1 MIDGKRE
8 FSKILKDIRNSN
20 KLSQEDVEWES
31 GISKKTISK
40 LETANFKEASI
51 SSLLDLSRIYGEDL
65 VYLYLKYCFRS
76 DILFREIME
85 SLDMSAMFMTYEE
98 LSVLNKKLE
107 IIRKDR
113 YFKMKEEDLL
123 LIELF
128 IDRLS
133 DKDMTI
139 NTYKN
144 RYEDIVKTKPH
155 NILDKKYSPTELR
168 IVAEI
173 AHKLK
178 GYEGVSIYDILKAF
192 SEKTEGSYSNLIVT
206 NIDINMLIVESKYE
220 HALLIIKDKISFA
233 SEKGYYDSLIYL
245 YYDKFICEYRL
256 GIGDYRESLNRS
268 LFLAKLCKKDALIN
282 LIEQKSEK
290 LKKQTK
296 IH

>member
-1 MIDGKRE
+1 MIDGRIE
-8 FSKILKDIRNSN
+8 FSKILKDIRNRN
-20 KLSQEDVEWES
+20 KLSQEDVEWQS
-31 GISKKTISK
+31 GISRKTISK
-40 LETANFKEASI
+40 LETSNFKEASI

-65 VYLYLKYCFRS
+65 VDLYLKYCFRS
-76 DILFREIME
+76 DILLREIME
-85 SLDMSAMFMTYEE
+85 SLDMSAIFMTYEE

-107 IIRKDR
+107 IIKQDR
-113 YFKMKEEDLL
+113 YFKMKEEDILI
-123 LIELF
+123 IELF

-144 RYEDIVKTKPH
+144 RYEDIVKAKPL
-155 NILDKKYSPTELR
+155 NILDKKYSPIELR
-168 IVAEI
+168 IVTEI
-173 AHKLK
+173 AYKLE
-178 GYEGVSIYDILKAF
+178 GYEGVSTHDTLKAF

-220 HALLIIKDKISFA
+220 HALLIIKEKIRFA

-256 GIGDYRESLNRS
+256 GIGNYRESLKKS

-290 LKKQTK
+290 LNK
-296 IH
+296 

>member
-1 MIDGKRE
+1 MSDGRQE
-8 FSKILKDIRNSN
+8 FSKILKDIRYRN

-31 GISKKTISK
+31 GISRKTISK

-65 VYLYLKYCFRS
+65 VSLYLKYCFKS
-76 DILFREIME
+76 DILFREIIE
-85 SLDMSAMFMTYEE
+85 SLDMSAIFMTYDE

-107 IIRKDR
+107 IIKQDR
-113 YFKMKEEDLL
+113 YFKMKEEDIL

-133 DKDMTI
+133 DKNMTM

-144 RYEDIVKTKPH
+144 RYEDIVKTKPL
-155 NILDKKYSPTELR
+155 NILDKKYSPIELR
-168 IVAEI
+168 IVTEI

-178 GYEGVSIYDILKAF
+178 EYKGAGLLEVLDDFLKR
-192 SEKTEGSYSNLIVT
+192 TEGTYTNLIVS
-206 NIDINMLIVESKYE
+206 NININTIILENSYE
-220 HALLIIKDKISFA
+220 NALLMINDKIRFA

-256 GIGDYRESLNRS
+256 GIGDYRESLNKS

-290 LKKQTK
+290 LNK
-296 IH
+296 

>member
-1 MIDGKRE
+1 MTDGRIK
-8 FSKILKDIRNSN
+8 FSKILKDIRNRN
-20 KLSQEDVEWES
+20 NLSQEDVEWES
-31 GISKKTISK
+31 GISRKTISK

-51 SSLLDLSRIYGEDL
+51 SSLIDLSRIYGEDL
-65 VYLYLKYCFRS
+65 VDLYLKYCFRS
-76 DILFREIME
+76 DILFREIIE
-85 SLDMSAMFMTYEE
+85 SLDMSAMFMTYDE
-98 LSVLNKKLE
+98 LSVLNKKLD
-107 IIRKDR
+107 IIKKDR
-113 YFKMKEEDLL
+113 HFKMKEEDLL

-133 DKDMTI
+133 DKNMTI

-144 RYEDIVKTKPH
+144 RYEDIVKSKPL
-155 NILDKKYSPTELR
+155 NIQDKKYSPIELR
-168 IVAEI
+168 IVTEI
-173 AHKLK
+173 AFKLK
-178 GYEGVSIYDILKAF
+178 GYEGISIYDILNSF

-206 NIDINMLIVESKYE
+206 NIDINMLIVERKYE

-233 SEKGYYDSLIYL
+233 SEKGYYDCLIYL

-256 GIGDYRESLNRS
+256 GIGNYRESLNKS